1 MLVVRSVLRQT
12 SSRIRLL
19 GGLRWP
25 VVLTAA
31 TATAVGAQNVGPLL
45 TRAER
50 SAFQETTRYQEVMA
64 LVQEAAARNPRIH
77 LATFGYSFEGRPLP
91 LVVVGAVRD
100 PSPEA
105 VVASGKTRIY
115 LQGGIH
121 AGEIAGKE
129 ALLILTREL
138 AEGRH
143 AHWADSLVLLIAP
156 LYNPDGNERVSLRNR
171 PRQNGPVGGMGT
183 RANAQDLDL
192 NRDQTKLDAPE
203 SRSLVRL
210 YNSYDP
216 HVVVDLHT
224 TNGTRHAYHLTYAP
238 PLNPNTPREIDELL
252 RGRWLPEVTAQ
263 VKAKHGWDMYY
274 FGDVSGGRGGQEQG
288 WYTFDHRPRFVTNY
302 AGLRNRFGILGEA
315 YAYATFEERIRVS
328 LWFVEEILN
337 FAYRNASEIRE
348 RAARA
353 DTRPLVGD
361 SLAVQATFQRSAEP
375 VTILMGEV
383 DEERNPFTGDIM
395 FRRREVRNPVL
406 LYEYGTFRPVE
417 RVQVPQGYLVPPGE
431 GPALRE
437 LSTAMER
444 LAAHGVRSSVL
455 SGPVTLTVEVF
466 QVDSVVTQP
475 QAYQGRQ
482 AQSVRGANRRETL
495 VLPAGTTW
503 IPMDQP
509 LARVAFTLLEPR
521 SDDGF
526 VAWGFFAQTL
536 REGRLYPVYRAPPG
550 TTPISRN
557 P

>member
-1 MLVVRSVLRQT
+1 MLPQT
-12 SSRIRLL
+12 SRPFRLPWSFL
-19 GGLRWP
+19 WAAAGIVLAVPRAGGQSL
-25 VVLTAA
+25 
-31 TATAVGAQNVGPLL
+31 NPLL

-50 SAFQETTRYQEVMA
+50 SGFQETTRYQEVMA
-64 LVQEAAARNPRIH
+64 LVQEAAARHPGIH
-77 LATFGYSFEGRPLP
+77 LTTFGYSFEGRPLP
-91 LVVVGAVRD
+91 LVVVGAVGD

-105 VVASGKTRIY
+105 VLASGKTRIY

-129 ALLILTREL
+129 ALLILLREM

-156 LYNPDGNERVSLRNR
+156 LYNPDGNERVNLRNR

-210 YNSYDP
+210 YNRYDP
-216 HVVVDLHT
+216 HVMVDLHT

-238 PLNPNTPREIDELL
+238 PLSPNTPPEIDELL
-252 RGRWLPEVTAQ
+252 RSRWLPEITAR

-302 AGLRNRFGILGEA
+302 IGLRNRFGILGEA
-315 YAYATFEERIRVS
+315 YAYATFEERIRIS
-328 LWFVEEILN
+328 QWFVEELVE
-337 FAYRNASEIRE
+337 FAYRNASEIR
-348 RAARA
+348 RRTAQA
-353 DTRPLVGD
+353 DSRSLVGD
-361 SLAVQATFQRSAEP
+361 SLAVLATFQRSAEP
-375 VTILMGEV
+375 VTILLGEV

-395 FRRREVRNPVL
+395 FRRRDVRNPVQ
-406 LYEYGTFRPVE
+406 LYEFGTFRATE

-431 GPALRE
+431 GPAQRE
-437 LSTAMER
+437 LQTALER

-466 QVDSVVTQP
+466 QVDSVATQP

-482 AQSVRGANRRETL
+482 GQTVRGAYRRETL
-495 VLPAGTTW
+495 TLPAGTTW

-509 LARVAFTLLEPR
+509 LARVAFALLEPR

-526 VAWGFFAQTL
+526 VAWGFFSQTL
-536 REGRLYPVYRAPPG
+536 QGGRLYPIYRAPPG
-550 TTPISRN
+550 ATPVPRR